1 MEQKDFRILGLAGSL
16 RQASFHRGI
25 VRAAHEVTPRWMS
38 CENFDLARIPYFNQD
53 TEDEG
58 NPEPVKELREKIRA
72 YDAVLIATPE
82 YDYAIPGVLTSA
94 LDWCLRSRHEPTP
107 FHHKPVG
114 LVGASPGGGGTA
126 RGQLVLR
133 QILLHPPAYVMPEPQ
148 MLIPFSRQK
157 FDVETGD
164 LVDEET
170 RERLGRF
177 LSSLAEWTGRFGE
190 PIKGHQRQAHK
201 GRA

>member
-1 MEQKDFRILGLAGSL
+1 
-16 RQASFHRGI
+16 
-25 VRAAHEVTPRWMS
+25 MS
-38 CENFDLARIPYFNQD
+38 CESFDLARIPYFNQD
-53 TEDEG
+53 IEDEG
-58 NPEPVKELREKIRA
+58 NPEPVQELREKIRA

-107 FHHKPVG
+107 FRHKPVEI
-114 LVGASPGGGGTA
+114 VGVSPGGGGTV
-126 RGQLVLR
+126 RGQMVLR

-157 FDVETGD
+157 FDTETVD
-164 LVDEET
+164 LVDQET
-170 RERLGRF
+170 RDRLRRF
-177 LSSLAEWTGRFGE
+177 LSALVEWTGRFEE
-190 PIKGHQRQAHK
+190 PVQAHQRKARE